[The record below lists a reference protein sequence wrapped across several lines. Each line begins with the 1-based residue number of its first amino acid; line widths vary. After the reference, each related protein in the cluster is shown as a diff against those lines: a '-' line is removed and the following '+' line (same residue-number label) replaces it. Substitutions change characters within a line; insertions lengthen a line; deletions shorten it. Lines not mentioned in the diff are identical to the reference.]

1 MVVFFL
7 SEFRVPLHHVT
18 HPSKQYNRYALFKQL
33 TEGSGTYPGICTN
46 FFIFNFHLPSTIIHG
61 TKCYTIPPPPNPLNL
76 GLSFPCMYLFRFFS
90 LYPVAAHTCIPC
102 HFAIKLVLC
111 IILYS
116 HSSDWLYMNI
126 QCTLNYLHVCI
137 LYGKQ
142 YY

>member
-1 MVVFFL
+1 MVL
-7 SEFRVPLHHVT
+7 NAIP
-18 HPSKQYNRYALFKQL
+18 Y
-33 TEGSGTYPGICTN
+33 
-46 FFIFNFHLPSTIIHG
+46 LPPQPFESWTIL
-61 TKCYTIPPPPNPLNL
+61 P
-76 GLSFPCMYLFRFFS
+76 MYVSNIYLDFFS
-90 LYPVAAHTCIPC
+90 LHPVAAHTCIPC